1 MDEFFFNNDLVLI
14 LINQCEQHWLLV
26 AVLLQ
31 CKIVYMIYDSSNN
44 NGYVQIC
51 KNISKFL
58 SKYPEIHACDYLAS

>member
-1 MDEFFFNNDLVLI
+1 MDEIFFNNDLVLI
-14 LINQCEQHWLLV
+14 LINQYEQHWLLV

-58 SKYPEIHACDYLAS
+58 SRYPEIHACDYLAS